1 MMANTLDKFKKR
13 ISQNFADVEV
23 VERDLGNGAVMA
35 ILRGGLNSGNP
46 RVYMDNA
53 VSEYVG
59 HDMYNE
65 FVEIFMDNSWVRVLI
80 FEFNNINDWKSF
92 AHER

>member
-23 VERDLGNGAVMA
+23 VERDLGNGAVMT

-46 RVYMDNA
+46 RV
-53 VSEYVG
+53 
-59 HDMYNE
+59 
-65 FVEIFMDNSWVRVLI
+65 
-80 FEFNNINDWKSF
+80 
-92 AHER
+92 

>member
-1 MMANTLDKFKKR
+1 MANTLDKFKKR

-46 RVYMDNA
+46 RVYMNNV

-59 HDMYNE
+59 EHS
-65 FVEIFMDNSWVRVLI
+65 IQR
-80 FEFNNINDWKSF
+80 
-92 AHER
+92 R